1 MSGGFEAMGLS
12 PELQRGIYDV
22 GYTLPTEVQDEAIPL
37 ILGGGDVMVAAPT
50 GSGKTAAFSLPI
62 LELVHEKLKEPEAPA
77 AVKEAPEAPPPPT
90 GPPELSKQDRDA
102 TLAVDGARCQS
113 RSERWSGGRCSQ
125 GIAAKS

>member
-50 GSGKTAAFSLPI
+50 AATRRS
-62 LELVHEKLKEPEAPA
+62 AP
-77 AVKEAPEAPPPPT
+77 
-90 GPPELSKQDRDA
+90 
-102 TLAVDGARCQS
+102 
-113 RSERWSGGRCSQ
+113 
-125 GIAAKS
+125 

>member
-77 AVKEAPEAPPPPT
+77 AVKEAAVTKEAPPPKD
-90 GPPELSKQDRDA
+90 PPELSTQDRDA

-113 RSERWSGGRCSQ
+113 RSERWSGGR
-125 GIAAKS
+125 

>member
-77 AVKEAPEAPPPPT
+77 AVKEAAVTKEAPPPPK
-90 GPPELSKQDRDA
+90 GHD
-102 TLAVDGARCQS
+102 
-113 RSERWSGGRCSQ
+113 
-125 GIAAKS
+125 

>member
-50 GSGKTAAFSLPI
+50 GSGKTAAVALPMTGAWSPMDVTVTTNV
-62 LELVHEKLKEPEAPA
+62 ESSAQAP
-77 AVKEAPEAPPPPT
+77 
-90 GPPELSKQDRDA
+90 L
-102 TLAVDGARCQS
+102 
-113 RSERWSGGRCSQ
+113 
-125 GIAAKS
+125 